1 VRIEYELAGVASRIG
16 AALIDMLLQLLA
28 MGLVWLGWFSVLDL
42 LKVSITSWVTG
53 ALIVVEF
60 VIYWGYYMY
69 FETVWNG
76 QTPGKRYT
84 RLRTVR
90 EGGLPINLAC
100 AAIRNL
106 IRVLDSLLI
115 GLVFMLAT
123 GRNQRLGDLA
133 AGTMVVKERAEWA
146 GELGRQGLGQ
156 PQPPHSVHP
165 ISPEAEVVRNIELV
179 TTREYE
185 TVRRFL
191 ERMPELSEEVRER
204 LAAKIAKP
212 MMSRLG
218 IEDSPSIRYTNLL
231 VEIGRR
237 CVEERGMR

>member
-1 VRIEYELAGVASRIG
+1 
-16 AALIDMLLQLLA
+16 
-28 MGLVWLGWFSVLDL
+28 
-42 LKVSITSWVTG
+42 
-53 ALIVVEF
+53 
-60 VIYWGYYMY
+60 
-69 FETVWNG
+69 
-76 QTPGKRYT
+76 
-84 RLRTVR
+84 
-90 EGGLPINLAC
+90 
-100 AAIRNL
+100 
-106 IRVLDSLLI
+106 
-115 GLVFMLAT
+115 
-123 GRNQRLGDLA
+123 
-133 AGTMVVKERAEWA
+133 
-146 GELGRQGLGQ
+146 
-156 PQPPHSVHP
+156 
-165 ISPEAEVVRNIELV
+165 VVRNIELV